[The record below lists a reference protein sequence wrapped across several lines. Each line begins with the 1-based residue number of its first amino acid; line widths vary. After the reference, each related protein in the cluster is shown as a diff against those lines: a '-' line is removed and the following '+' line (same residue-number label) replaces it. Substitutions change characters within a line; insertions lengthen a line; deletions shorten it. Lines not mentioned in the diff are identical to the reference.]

1 MKKNKYDYDLVTIG
15 AGSGGVRA
23 TRMAAEYGARA
34 CIIEE
39 SRVGGTC
46 VIRGC
51 VPKKLL
57 VYAAHFAD
65 DFADSGGFGWNL
77 GDKKFDWARLI
88 TAKNQEIDRLN
99 GIYINNLKKAGAE
112 IIEGRGVLTDPH
124 TVEVGG
130 RSITARHILIAVG
143 SRPSMLKVPGIKH
156 AISSNEALDLMAL
169 PKRIAIV
176 GAGYI
181 AVEFAG
187 IFNALGVE
195 VTEILRADKVLR
207 GFDEDIRTLLGDE
220 MVKRGIDLR
229 TETTV
234 ASIAKQKDG
243 YMLSLSDNTSLKV
256 DLVMYATGRAPNTDG
271 LGLVEAGVDLD
282 RKGAVVVDQYSQSSV
297 PSIYAVGDVTDRV
310 NLTPVAIKEG
320 AAVAETLFNDNPGKV
335 DHTNIP
341 TAVFSQPPIG
351 TVGLTEEQARAKKKK
366 VDVYTS
372 QFKPMKHTLSG
383 RDEISFMKMV
393 VEHRSDRVL
402 GCHMLGGDAP
412 EIIQGLGVA
421 MKCRAKKSHFD
432 ATVGVHPSAAEEFVT
447 MKSKRD

>member
-1 MKKNKYDYDLVTIG
+1 MSKNKYDYDLVTIG

-23 TRMAAEYGARA
+23 TRMAAEYGAKV
-34 CIIEE
+34 CVIEE

-65 DFADSGGFGWNL
+65 DFADSNGFGWTL

-88 TAKNQEIDRLN
+88 TAKNNEIARLN
-99 GIYINNLKKAGAE
+99 GIYTNNLRKAGAE
-112 IIEGRGVLTDPH
+112 IIEGRGVLADPH

-130 RSITARHILIAVG
+130 RNITARHILIAVG
-143 SRPSMLKVPGIKH
+143 GRPTMLKVPGIKH

-169 PKRIAIV
+169 PKSIAIV

-187 IFNALGVE
+187 IFNALGTR

-207 GFDEDIRTLLGDE
+207 GFDDDIRTLLGDE

-234 ASIAKQKDG
+234 GSIAKQRDG
-243 YMLSLSDNTSLKV
+243 YLLTMSDNSNVKV
-256 DLVMYATGRAPNTDG
+256 DLVMYATGRAPNTEGMG
-271 LGLVEAGVDLD
+271 LAESGVELD
-282 RKGAVVVDQYSQSSV
+282 RKGAVVVDEYSQSSV

-320 AAVAETLFNDNPGKV
+320 AAVAETLFNDNPSKA
-335 DHTNIP
+335 DYSNIP

-351 TVGLTEEQARAKKKK
+351 TVGLSEDQARARKKK

-372 QFKPMKHTLSG
+372 RFRPMKHTLSG
-383 RDEISFMKMV
+383 RDEINFMKMV
-393 VEHRSDRVL
+393 VDAKTDRVL

-447 MKSKRD
+447 MKNKRD